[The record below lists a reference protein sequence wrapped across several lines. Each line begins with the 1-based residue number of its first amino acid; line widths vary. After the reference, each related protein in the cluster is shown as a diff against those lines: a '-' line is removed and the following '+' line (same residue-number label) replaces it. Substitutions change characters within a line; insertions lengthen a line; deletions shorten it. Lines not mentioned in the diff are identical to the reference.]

1 MTAASAHARPRRL
14 PRIALLATGGTIAG
28 AGPDSTAAAYVAGAL
43 RGQALLQAVPQLAQ
57 LAQVQVH
64 ELFALDSADISD
76 AQRLQ
81 LAQRVAALA
90 RQGDV
95 DGIVITHGTDTLEE
109 SAYLLHLTLKTAKPV
124 VLTGAMRAATALGAD
139 GPLNLYQAVQVA
151 ASARAAG
158 LGALVVMNGA
168 IWSGRD
174 VAKRDAAQVQAL
186 QSPYG
191 PLGLVA
197 DDGPRFYRAP
207 CRPHTL
213 ASEFDADAL
222 PALPAVAVAA
232 SYGGMSAAAWRALA
246 AEGAQAIVHAG
257 FGIGTVPQALQAQ
270 ARRLRAQGVWLVR
283 ASRAG
288 SGALPASARSPLW
301 LCADDQTPAQ
311 ARLLMA
317 LGLTRTQDAA
327 ALQALFE
334 RY

>member
-1 MTAASAHARPRRL
+1 MTAASAHACPRRL

-158 LGALVVMNGA
+158 QGALVVMNGA

-222 PALPAVAVAA
+222 C
-232 SYGGMSAAAWRALA
+232 AAARPGGFDVRPILTPPAAKEDIALVVDA
-246 AEGAQAIVHAG
+246 DVTAGELEDVVREAAGPLLEDLRLFDVYTGEQVAEGRKSLA
-257 FGIGTVPQALQAQ
+257 FAL
-270 ARRLRAQGVWLVR
+270 RLRGEATLTAEETARVR
-283 ASRAG
+283 KRVLKAARKAFGAELRA
-288 SGALPASARSPLW
+288 
-301 LCADDQTPAQ
+301 
-311 ARLLMA
+311 
-317 LGLTRTQDAA
+317 
-327 ALQALFE
+327 
-334 RY
+334 

>member
-43 RGQALLQAVPQLAQ
+43 RGPALLQAVPQ

-158 LGALVVMNGA
+158 QGALVVMNGA

-222 PALPAVAVAA
+222 HALPAVALRGAPF
-232 SYGGMSAAAWRALA
+232 MEMALA
-246 AEGAQAIVHAG
+246 AEGARAIVHAG

>member
-95 DGIVITHGTDTLEE
+95 DGIVITCGTDTLEE

-139 GPLNLYQAVQVA
+139 GPLNLYQATTRSEERRVGKECR
-151 ASARAAG
+151 SR
-158 LGALVVMNGA
+158 
-168 IWSGRD
+168 W
-174 VAKRDAAQVQAL
+174 
-186 QSPYG
+186 SPY
-191 PLGLVA
+191 
-197 DDGPRFYRAP
+197 
-207 CRPHTL
+207 H
-213 ASEFDADAL
+213 
-222 PALPAVAVAA
+222 
-232 SYGGMSAAAWRALA
+232 
-246 AEGAQAIVHAG
+246 
-257 FGIGTVPQALQAQ
+257 
-270 ARRLRAQGVWLVR
+270 
-283 ASRAG
+283 
-288 SGALPASARSPLW
+288 
-301 LCADDQTPAQ
+301 
-311 ARLLMA
+311 
-317 LGLTRTQDAA
+317 
-327 ALQALFE
+327 
-334 RY
+334 